1 MDTRRQIIDF
11 IERCYQS
18 YLERQSDVLFNAAT
32 NELFDLV
39 FNIPICK
46 DIIANIKELR
56 PISNDSLKCNQETE
70 YFNYVDNITQG
81 TEYYVSYCLHWFDYI
96 KNIKGIHS
104 PQGYD
109 QKCYWLNS
117 NIRGSNDT
125 MMLFKTDFVRPI
137 LNYIIEKID
146 KEVYL
151 LYILNR
157 FKQRVERFKILNI
170 TPKTK
175 ELDLQK
181 ELFLYLF
188 DQGLEIGNSTNIGNG
203 EVDFIIDINGSPF
216 IIEAKLYR
224 KGKSIKKYLSQLKDY
239 MSKVS
244 AKWGCLYIF
253 TTEDVYFELK
263 TDSNNIFVKTI
274 YVGNEKPSNRK
285 TGTIII
291 P

>member
-1 MDTRRQIIDF
+1 MDDRKQIIDR
-11 IERCYQS
+11 IEHYYQY
-18 YLERQSDVLFNAAT
+18 YLDRQSDVLFNAAT
-32 NELFDLV
+32 DELFDLV

-46 DIIANIKELR
+46 DIISNIKELK
-56 PISNDSLKCNQETE
+56 PISNDLLKCNQETE

-96 KNIKGIHS
+96 KKIKGIHS

-125 MMLFKTDFVRPI
+125 MMLFKIDVVRPI
-137 LNYIIEKID
+137 LNYIIEKLD
-146 KEVYL
+146 EEVYL
-151 LYILNR
+151 LYLLER
-157 FKQRVERFKILNI
+157 FKQRVERFRTINI

-175 ELDLQK
+175 ELNLQK

-216 IIEAKLYR
+216 ILEAKFYKKRKSYR
-224 KGKSIKKYLSQLKDY
+224 RYLSQLKDY
-239 MSKVS
+239 MNKVS

-253 TTEDVYFELK
+253 TTEDVSFKLQM
-263 TDSNNIFVKTI
+263 DSDDIFVKTV
-274 YVGNEKPSNRK
+274 YVGDKKPSNRK
-285 TGTIII
+285 TNVLVIS
-291 P
+291 